1 MRQDLEELIRAV
13 FREWKKGLPDAG
25 AGHPDEE
32 AFVSFIEG
40 RLTEEENNR
49 IKEHI
54 LGCNACAEALSSSI
68 GDIKEDLSVPEE
80 LLESVRGLVVPEDK
94 SSFFEVVLR
103 LKDDLLELI
112 NTSGDVLVGQEFLP
126 APVLRSRSI
135 KDFKDE
141 VRILKDIKDFRV
153 EIKIEAK
160 SGKAFNLAVVVKEK
174 RTQKV
179 LKDLRIS
186 LLKAGTELESYIS
199 GAGTVVF
206 EHVSLGEYRIDI
218 SKVEE
223 KVASVAINI
232 KT

>member
-1 MRQDLEELIRAV
+1 MRQDLEELIRGV
-13 FREWKKGLPDAG
+13 FRQWKQGLPETGDR
-25 AGHPDEE
+25 HPDEDE
-32 AFVSFIEG
+32 FVSFIEG
-40 RLTEEENNR
+40 SLAEEEKNR

-54 LGCNACAEALSSSI
+54 MGCDACAEILSLSI
-68 GDIKEDLSVPEE
+68 GDIKQDLSVPEE
-80 LLESVRGLVVPEDK
+80 LLESVRGLVIPEDK
-94 SSFFEVVLR
+94 SLFFEVVLR

-126 APVLRSRSI
+126 APILRSRSI

-153 EIKIEAK
+153 EVKVEAK
-160 SGKAFNLAVVVKEK
+160 SGKAFNLVVVVKEK

-199 GAGTVVF
+199 GAGAVVF
-206 EHVSLGEYRIDI
+206 EHVSLGDYRIDI

-223 KVASVAINI
+223 KVESVII
-232 KT
+232 II

>member
-1 MRQDLEELIRAV
+1 MRQDLEELIKGV

-32 AFVSFIEG
+32 KFVSFIEG
-40 RLTEEENNR
+40 RLTDEEKSR

-54 LGCNACAEALSSSI
+54 LGCGACAEVLSLSI

-80 LLESVRGLVVPEDK
+80 LLESVRDLVAPEDK
-94 SSFFEVVLR
+94 SLFFEVVLR

-153 EIKIEAK
+153 EVKVEAK
-160 SGKAFNLAVVVKEK
+160 SGKSFNLAVVVKEK

-199 GAGTVVF
+199 GAQGVVF
-206 EHVSLGEYRIDI
+206 EHVLLGDYRIEI
-218 SKVEE
+218 SKVDE
-223 KVASVAINI
+223 KVASVLINI